1 MNCNINL
8 GRSLVLLGA
17 ITLLSSAHA
26 QQKPNILLVLCDD
39 LGYNDLGCYG
49 SKLNRTPNIDRLA
62 KEGIRFTD
70 CYAAANVC
78 TPSRVALMTGRYPIR
93 SGLVNVLHPWQSTG
107 IDSSEVTLPEM
118 LKDSGYYTGMIGKWH
133 LGHLKQFLPLQHGF
147 QEYFGIPYSND
158 MKPCI
163 YLRGNDIEVNEVDQ
177 TQLTKTY
184 TKEAI
189 RFLTENRNR
198 PFFLYLAHNMPHVP
212 IFASEQFKGKSNNG
226 LYGDVIEELD
236 WSMGEILNKLRELKL
251 DKHTLVV
258 FSSDNGPWLTQ
269 GPNGGSALPLFQ
281 GKTTPWEGGHR
292 VPLIAWWQGKI
303 KAGEYAGLA
312 TLMDWFPTFANLVQS
327 KEPGLPVMDGRD
339 LTGVLLKSRQRVAED
354 YFFFEGARISAFRS
368 GDYKLMLPHALRKG
382 NRFVADVAAHDT
394 LLFNLREDIG
404 EAANLAK
411 GNPGKVKELA
421 AKQDEFKRSISGLKV
436 KSGEPRPADWPR

>member
-1 MNCNINL
+1 MNYNIKF
-8 GRSLVLLGA
+8 GQSLALLG
-17 ITLLSSAHA
+17 TLTVLSSAHA
-26 QQKPNILLVLCDD
+26 QQKPNILLILCDD

-49 SKLNRTPNIDRLA
+49 SKLNCTPNIDRLA

-70 CYAAANVC
+70 CYAAANV
-78 TPSRVALMTGRYPIR
+78 
-93 SGLVNVLHPWQSTG
+93 
-107 IDSSEVTLPEM
+107 
-118 LKDSGYYTGMIGKWH
+118 
-133 LGHLKQFLPLQHGF
+133 
-147 QEYFGIPYSND
+147 
-158 MKPCI
+158 
-163 YLRGNDIEVNEVDQ
+163 YLRGNEIEVKEVDQ

-251 DKHTLVV
+251 DRNTLVV

-303 KAGEYAGLA
+303 KAGEYSGLA

-327 KEPGLPVMDGRD
+327 KESDMPTMDGRD
-339 LTGVLLKSRQRVAED
+339 LTDVLLKSQQRKAED
-354 YFFFEGARISAFRS
+354 YFFFEGAKISAFRS
-368 GDYKLMLPHALRKG
+368 GDYKMMLPHALRKG
-382 NRFVADVAAHDT
+382 NRFVADVSAHDT
-394 LLFNLREDIG
+394 LLFNLRKDIG
-404 EAANLAK
+404 EAASQAK
-411 GNPGKVKELA
+411 GNPGKVQEMAIKL
-421 AKQDEFKRSISGLKV
+421 DEFKRSISGLKG
-436 KSGEPRPADWPR
+436 KPGEPRPADWPR